1 MKCAKQLLTKCYT
14 ETSTHQHFTFL
25 IMKPT
30 FDQTSI
36 ETNISE

>member
-1 MKCAKQLLTKCYT
+1 MKCANNYRPNVTQKPPH
-14 ETSTHQHFTFL
+14 TSHFTFL

-36 ETNISE
+36 ETTTS